1 MRYNKNKRTIG
12 YEEKSMIYSFRV
24 LTGFSLLNTAILV
37 VYGGAGGMIPVW
49 IVITVA
55 AAILSFRKCY
65 EYFLSKWWVKIPFI
79 LGVLCFVFVE
89 GAIIWHG
96 FTAVPK
102 ESSDYI
108 IILGAQVRGNKPSAT
123 LAYRL
128 EKGYEYLEAYPKTKA
143 VLSGGQ
149 GPDEIMTEAKAMY
162 VYLVNKGISTERLIL
177 EDESHSTYENLT
189 NSFKLIDAEK
199 ENATISVV
207 SNRFHILRAQIQAKK
222 LGRAVGGIGARSY
235 VYLIPNYYF
244 REFFAVMKELAF

>member
-1 MRYNKNKRTIG
+1 MDSNREVQGGRK
-12 YEEKSMIYSFRV
+12 MIYGFRA
-24 LTGFSLLNTAILV
+24 LAGFSLLNTMILAI
-37 VYGGAGGMIPVW
+37 YGGAGGMIPVW
-49 IVITVA
+49 IAITVA
-55 AAILSFRKCY
+55 AAILSFKKCY
-65 EYFLSKWWVKIPFI
+65 EYFFSKWWIKLPFV
-79 LGVLCFVFVE
+79 LGVLCIVFVE
-89 GAIIWHG
+89 GAIIWNG
-96 FTAVPK
+96 FTAEPK

-123 LAYRL
+123 LEYRL
-128 EKGYEYLEAYPKTKA
+128 EKGYEYLEAHPKTKA

-149 GPDEIMTEAKAMY
+149 GPDEIMTEAQAMY
-162 VYLVNKGISTERLIL
+162 VYLVNKGIDKERLIL

-235 VYLIPNYYF
+235 VFLIPNYYF
-244 REFFAVMKELAF
+244 REFFAVMKELIF

>member
-1 MRYNKNKRTIG
+1 
-12 YEEKSMIYSFRV
+12 MIYGFRALV
-24 LTGFSLLNTAILV
+24 GFSLLNTMILV
-37 VYGGAGGMIPVW
+37 IYGGAGGMIPVW
-49 IVITVA
+49 IAITVA
-55 AAILSFRKCY
+55 AAILSFKKCY
-65 EYFLSKWWVKIPFI
+65 EYFFSKWWIKLPFV
-79 LGVLCFVFVE
+79 LGVLCIVLVE
-89 GAIIWHG
+89 GTIIWNG
-96 FTAVPK
+96 FTAEPK

-123 LAYRL
+123 LEYRL
-128 EKGYEYLEAYPKTKA
+128 EKGYEYLEAHPETKA

-149 GPDEIMTEAKAMY
+149 GPDEIMTEAQAMY
-162 VYLVNKGISTERLIL
+162 VYLVNRGIDEERLIL

-235 VYLIPNYYF
+235 VFLIPNYYF
-244 REFFAVMKELAF
+244 REFFAVMKELVF

>member
-1 MRYNKNKRTIG
+1 
-12 YEEKSMIYSFRV
+12 MIYGFRV
-24 LTGFSLLNTAILV
+24 LTGISLLSTVILTI
-37 VYGGAGGMIPVW
+37 YGGSGGMIPVW
-49 IVITVA
+49 LVITIV
-55 AAILSFRKCY
+55 AAILSFRKYY
-65 EYFLSKWWVKIPFI
+65 EYFFSKWWVRIPFI

-89 GAIIWHG
+89 GVIIWNG
-96 FTAVPK
+96 FAAVPK

-123 LAYRL
+123 LEYRL
-128 EKGYEYLEAYPKTKA
+128 EKGYEYLEAHPETKA

-149 GPDEIMTEAKAMY
+149 GPDEIMTEAEAMY
-162 VYLVNKGISTERLIL
+162 VYLVDKGISKERLIL

-222 LGRAVGGIGARSY
+222 LGRQVGGIGAKSH

-244 REFFAVMKELAF
+244 REFFAVMKELIF